1 MLLVHNLSTCIG
13 PKIYRPFDT
22 ERKFPLTPPRMADV
36 VYLPTILSSKQ
47 IDIPFVKYLD
57 SGEHELT
64 CTPQQWAKSLMD
76 SNGKSLEVDM
86 ENRYAE
92 GKVVLILPSVSL

>member
-22 ERKFPLTPPRMADV
+22 EREFPLTPPRMADV
-36 VYLPTILSSKQ
+36 VYLPFLSSKQ
-47 IDIPFVKYLD
+47 IDIPFVEYLD

-64 CTPQQWAKSLMD
+64 RTPRQWAKSLID
-76 SNGKSLEVDM
+76 SNGKSLEVDI
-86 ENRYAE
+86 ENIYAE